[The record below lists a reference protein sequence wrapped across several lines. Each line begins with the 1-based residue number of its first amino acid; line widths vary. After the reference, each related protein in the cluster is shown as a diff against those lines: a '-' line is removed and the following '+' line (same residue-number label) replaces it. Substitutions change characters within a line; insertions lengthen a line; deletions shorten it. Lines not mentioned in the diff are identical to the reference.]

1 MPLVEFSNLYAS
13 LRLAVSEPQLSISGT
28 QDPGSSALV

>member
-1 MPLVEFSNLYAS
+1 MPLVELSNLHAS

-28 QDPGSSALV
+28 QDPSSSALV